1 MKRGRVCGGAL
12 FWAVLISTA
21 AISLSSRVMALPP
34 TAFHRGVDVV
44 AGEILVKFKAGVGP
58 KQEATIHARHGTGVL
73 YRSPYAGFERVRIPA
88 GKSIDEAL
96 AAFKAEPAVEYAEPN
111 SVCRAHF
118 VPNDP
123 YYRPYQ
129 WHLDNP
135 VYGGIEMEQ
144 AWDISTGSPSVVVA
158 VIDTG
163 VAYENRNEGPW
174 KFRLAPD
181 LAGTTFVQGHDFVNN
196 DTHPNDDD
204 GHGTHVTGTIAQTT
218 NNGIGTAGVA
228 FNTAIM
234 PVKVLNKNGS
244 GTAQTLADGLYFA
257 AGKPPSVLRADVAN
271 MSLGWPAGYNPGST
285 VENAINY
292 AYNAGVTLVASSGN
306 DGANEVAYPAAYPAC
321 IAVGATKY
329 DEQVT
334 YYSNRGDALDLVA
347 PGGLL
352 YNPYPIMND
361 QNGDGYWDGVL
372 QQTFATNK
380 PDQFSYYFYEG
391 TSMAAPHVSGVAA
404 LLVARGVAGPAAVRQ
419 ILESTA
425 KDKGPTGW
433 DSTYGWGI
441 VNAAAAL
448 QTTVV
453 TDTEPPTVPTNLT
466 ATAASPSQIDLAW
479 TASTDNV
486 GVAGYRIF
494 REGVHVATTTTTSH
508 SDTGLPPSTT
518 YSYYVVAFD
527 AAGNTSAQSNSA
539 GATTLPPPPGQT
551 MHVASIA
558 MALKRSGINTS
569 ALATVAIVDAAG
581 NPVAGANVSGHWS
594 GVTSDTDVGLT
605 DSTGKVTLQ
614 SNNVKRAPKG
624 TTFTLSVDNVVLS
637 GWTYDA
643 AANVETS
650 DSITV
655 P

>member
-1 MKRGRVCGGAL
+1 MRNIMVRGRVL
-12 FWAVLISTA
+12 LWAVLISGGA
-21 AISLSSRVMALPP
+21 VCLSSAVMALPP
-34 TAFHRGVDVV
+34 TTIHRGAEVV

-58 KQEATIHARHGTGVL
+58 KQEAQIHARHGTGVL
-73 YRSPYAGFERVRIPA
+73 YRSPYAGFERVRIPP

-96 AAFKAEPAVEYAEPN
+96 AVFKADPAVEYAEPN

-144 AWDISTGSPSVVVA
+144 AWDITKGSPSVVVA

-163 VAYENRNEGPW
+163 VAYENRDEGAW

-181 LAGTTFVQGHDFVNN
+181 LAGTTFVQGYDFINN
-196 DTHPNDDD
+196 DSHPNDDD

-218 NNGIGTAGVA
+218 NNGLGTAGVA
-228 FNTAIM
+228 FYTAIM
-234 PVKVLNKNGS
+234 PVKVLDRNGS

-257 AGKPPSVLRADVAN
+257 AGRPPSVLTADVAN
-271 MSLGWPAGYNPGST
+271 MSLGWPAGYNPGAT

-306 DGANEVAYPAAYPAC
+306 DGASQVAYPAAYPAC

-334 YYSNRGDALDLVA
+334 SYSNRGDALDLVA

-352 YNPYPIMND
+352 YDPYPIMND

-372 QQTFATNK
+372 QETFAKNK
-380 PDQFSYYFYEG
+380 PDQFGYYFYDG

-404 LLVARGVAGPAAVRQ
+404 LLVARGASDAATVRQ

-425 KDKGPTGW
+425 EDKDPAGW

-448 QTTVV
+448 QATAAP
-453 TDTEPPTVPTNLT
+453 DTEPPTAPTNLT
-466 ATAASPSQIDLAW
+466 ATPVSSSRIDLAW
-479 TASTDNV
+479 SASSDNV
-486 GVAGYRIF
+486 GVAGYKVF
-494 REGVHVATTTTTSH
+494 RDGAQIAATAATSY
-508 SDTGLPPSTT
+508 SDMGLAPSTT
-518 YSYYVVAFD
+518 HSYHVVAFD
-527 AAGNTSAQSNSA
+527 AASNESAPSNTAS
-539 GATTLPPPPGQT
+539 ATTLPAPVQT
-551 MHVASIA
+551 MHVTSIT
-558 MALKRSGINTS
+558 MALKKAGQNMS
-569 ALATVAIVDAAG
+569 ARATVAIVDAAG
-581 NPVAGANVSGHWS
+581 HAVAGATVSGHWS
-594 GVTSDTDVGLT
+594 GATSDSDAGLT
-605 DSTGKVTLQ
+605 NSGGQVTLE
-614 SNNVKRAPKG
+614 SNKLKKPPSR
-624 TTFTLSVDNVVLS
+624 TTFTFTVDNVALS

-643 AANVETS
+643 SANVETS

>member
-1 MKRGRVCGGAL
+1 
-12 FWAVLISTA
+12 
-21 AISLSSRVMALPP
+21 MALPP
-34 TAFHRGVDVV
+34 TTIHRGAEVV

-58 KQEATIHARHGTGVL
+58 KQEAQIHARHGTGVL
-73 YRSPYAGFERVRIPA
+73 YRSPYAGFERVRIPP

-96 AAFKAEPAVEYAEPN
+96 AVFKADPAVEYAEPN

-144 AWDISTGSPSVVVA
+144 AWDITKGSPSVVVA

-163 VAYENRNEGPW
+163 VAYENRDEGAW

-181 LAGTTFVQGHDFVNN
+181 LAGTTFVQGYDFINN
-196 DTHPNDDD
+196 DSHPNDDD

-218 NNGIGTAGVA
+218 NNGLGTAGVA
-228 FNTAIM
+228 FYTAIM
-234 PVKVLNKNGS
+234 PVKVLDKNGS

-257 AGKPPSVLRADVAN
+257 AGRPPSVLTADVAN
-271 MSLGWPAGYNPGST
+271 MSLGWPAGYNPGAT

-306 DGANEVAYPAAYPAC
+306 DGASQVAYPAAYPAC

-334 YYSNRGDALDLVA
+334 SYSNRGDALDLVA

-352 YNPYPIMND
+352 YDPYPIMND

-372 QQTFATNK
+372 QETFAKNK
-380 PDQFSYYFYEG
+380 PDQFGYYFYDG

-404 LLVARGVAGPAAVRQ
+404 LLVARGASDAATVRQ

-425 KDKGPTGW
+425 EDKDPAGW

-448 QTTVV
+448 QATV
-453 TDTEPPTVPTNLT
+453 TPDTEPPTAPTDLA
-466 ATAASPSQIDLAW
+466 ATAVSSSQIDLAW
-479 TASTDNV
+479 SVSTDNV
-486 GVAGYRIF
+486 GVTGYKVF
-494 REGVHVATTTTTSH
+494 RDAAQIAATAATSY
-508 SDTGLPPSTT
+508 SDTGLAPSTT
-518 YSYYVVAFD
+518 HSYYVVAFD
-527 AAGNTSAQSNSA
+527 AASNESAPSNTAS
-539 GATTLPPPPGQT
+539 ATTLPAPVQT
-551 MHVASIA
+551 MHVTSIT
-558 MALKRSGINTS
+558 MALKKAGLNTS
-569 ALATVAIVDAAG
+569 ARATVTTVDAAG
-581 NPVAGANVSGHWS
+581 HAVAGATVSGHWS
-594 GVTSDTDVGLT
+594 GATSDSDAGLT
-605 DSTGKVTLQ
+605 NSGGQVTLE
-614 SNNVKRAPKG
+614 SNKLKKPPSR
-624 TTFTLSVDNVVLS
+624 TTFTFTVDNVALS

-643 AANVETS
+643 SANVETS